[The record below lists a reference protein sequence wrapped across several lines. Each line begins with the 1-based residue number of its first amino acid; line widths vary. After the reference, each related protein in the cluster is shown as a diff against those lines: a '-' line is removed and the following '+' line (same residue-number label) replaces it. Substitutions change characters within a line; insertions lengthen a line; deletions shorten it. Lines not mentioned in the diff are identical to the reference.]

1 MSSHFFIIESYSR
14 IVSFIVESVF
24 VDIKYKLNIMSK
36 VKKEMSNSI
45 DFSTPIVMGIL
56 NITTDSFYDGGKFI
70 TKDKIEKQIKKIE
83 QEGAKI
89 IDIGASSS
97 RPGSIPVS
105 EKTELDRLIPTIE
118 IVKKITPNLKI
129 SIDTFRSKVAR
140 ECIKNGADIINDISA
155 GEFDKDMFGTIAE
168 LNVPYIMM
176 HMKGDSLTMQNN
188 PVYENIISEITSFF
202 EEKVHKL
209 KSMGFNKIIIDPGL
223 GFGKTIE
230 HNYEILK
237 NLSDF
242 NKLNLPILVGAS
254 RKSMIY
260 TLLNVSATEALNG
273 TTVVNTISLING
285 AKILRVHDVNEA
297 VECIKIYDKLSIEN

>member
-1 MSSHFFIIESYSR
+1 
-14 IVSFIVESVF
+14 
-24 VDIKYKLNIMSK
+24 MSK

-97 RPGSIPVS
+97 RPGSKPVS

-176 HMKGDSLTMQNN
+176 HMKGDSLSMQNN

-202 EEKVHKL
+202 EEKIHKL

-237 NLSDF
+237 NLSEF
-242 NKLNLPILVGAS
+242 NKLNLPILIGAS

-273 TTVVNTISLING
+273 TTVVNTISLTNG
-285 AKILRVHDVNEA
+285 ANILRVHDVNEA

>member
-1 MSSHFFIIESYSR
+1 
-14 IVSFIVESVF
+14 
-24 VDIKYKLNIMSK
+24 MSK

-242 NKLNLPILVGAS
+242 NILNLPILVGAS

-260 TLLNVSATEALNG
+260 NLLNISATEALNG
-273 TTVVNTISLING
+273 TTVVNTISLTKG

>member
-1 MSSHFFIIESYSR
+1 
-14 IVSFIVESVF
+14 
-24 VDIKYKLNIMSK
+24 MSK

-176 HMKGDSLTMQNN
+176 HMKGDSLSMQNN

-202 EEKVHKL
+202 EEKIHKL

-242 NKLNLPILVGAS
+242 NILNLPILVGAS

-260 TLLNVSATEALNG
+260 NLLNISATEALNG
-273 TTVVNTISLING
+273 TTVVNTISLTNG
-285 AKILRVHDVNEA
+285 ANILRVHDVEEA
-297 VECIKIYDKLSIEN
+297 VECIKITNQIK

>member
-1 MSSHFFIIESYSR
+1 
-14 IVSFIVESVF
+14 
-24 VDIKYKLNIMSK
+24 MSK

-97 RPGSIPVS
+97 RPGSKPVS
-105 EKTELDRLIPTIE
+105 EKTELDRLIPTIK

-223 GFGKTIE
+223 GFGKSIE

>member
-1 MSSHFFIIESYSR
+1 
-14 IVSFIVESVF
+14 
-24 VDIKYKLNIMSK
+24 MSK

-273 TTVVNTISLING
+273 TTVVNTISLTKG

>member
-1 MSSHFFIIESYSR
+1 
-14 IVSFIVESVF
+14 
-24 VDIKYKLNIMSK
+24 MSK

-223 GFGKTIE
+223 GFGKSIE

>member
-1 MSSHFFIIESYSR
+1 
-14 IVSFIVESVF
+14 
-24 VDIKYKLNIMSK
+24 MSK

-176 HMKGDSLTMQNN
+176 HMKGDSITMQNN
-188 PVYENIISEITSFF
+188 PVYENIISEITRFF
-202 EEKVHKL
+202 EEKIHKL

-237 NLSDF
+237 NLSEF

>member
-1 MSSHFFIIESYSR
+1 
-14 IVSFIVESVF
+14 
-24 VDIKYKLNIMSK
+24 MSK

-97 RPGSIPVS
+97 RPGSTPVS
-105 EKTELDRLIPTIE
+105 EKTELNRLIPTIE
-118 IVKKITPNLKI
+118 IIKKITPNLKI

-155 GEFDKDMFGTIAE
+155 GELDKNMFETIAE

-176 HMKGDSLTMQNN
+176 HMKGTPKNMQNN
-188 PVYENIISEITSFF
+188 PQYKNVTVEIINNLSQKIKKAESFNIRD
-202 EEKVHKL
+202 
-209 KSMGFNKIIIDPGL
+209 IILDPGF
-223 GFGKTIE
+223 GFGKTTN
-230 HNYEILK
+230 HNFKLLNDLSLFK
-237 NLSDF
+237 NLDR
-242 NKLNLPILVGAS
+242 PVLVGIS

-260 TLLNVSATEALNG
+260 KTLDIKPENALNG
-273 TTVVNTISLING
+273 TTSLNTIALLNG
-285 AKILRVHDVNEA
+285 ANILRVHDVKEA
-297 VECIKIYDKLSIEN
+297 KEVIKLYNFGKKNT

>member
-1 MSSHFFIIESYSR
+1 
-14 IVSFIVESVF
+14 
-24 VDIKYKLNIMSK
+24 MSK

-105 EKTELDRLIPTIE
+105 EKTELDRLKPTIE
-118 IVKKITPNLKI
+118 IIKKITPNLKI

-155 GEFDKDMFGTIAE
+155 GELDKNMFETIAE

-176 HMKGDSLTMQNN
+176 HMKGDSLTMQKN
-188 PVYENIISEITSFF
+188 PVYENIISEIIMFF
-202 EEKVHKL
+202 EEKIHKL
-209 KSMGFNKIIIDPGL
+209 KSIGFNKIIIDPGF

-237 NLSDF
+237 NLSEF
-242 NKLNLPILVGAS
+242 KKINLPILVGAS

-260 TLLNVSATEALNG
+260 NLLNISATEALNG
-273 TTVVNTISLING
+273 TTVVNTISLIKG

-297 VECIKIYDKLSIEN
+297 VECIKIYDRLKN

>member
-1 MSSHFFIIESYSR
+1 
-14 IVSFIVESVF
+14 
-24 VDIKYKLNIMSK
+24 MSK

-56 NITTDSFYDGGKFI
+56 NVTTDSFYDGGKFI

-260 TLLNVSATEALNG
+260 NLLNISATEALNG
-273 TTVVNTISLING
+273 TTVVNTISLTKG

>member
-1 MSSHFFIIESYSR
+1 
-14 IVSFIVESVF
+14 
-24 VDIKYKLNIMSK
+24 MSK

-105 EKTELDRLIPTIE
+105 EKTELDRLIPTIK

-202 EEKVHKL
+202 EEKIQKL
-209 KSMGFNKIIIDPGL
+209 KSMGFNKIIIDPGF
-223 GFGKTIE
+223 GFGKTLE

-273 TTVVNTISLING
+273 TTVVNTISLTKG